1 MMPWLR
7 VCFRHLRVR
16 FWPGLGLLVGLG
28 ACSDPTG
35 MLSQAGLAPP
45 PPIPS
50 ALPLPVVLP
59 PPDPGSRPGT
69 KPEWGGDG
77 NRMMLAALE
86 NTYENNSQLNDARQQ
101 LKIVD
106 EHVSQAVS
114 QFRPQLQAS
123 FNETFN
129 IDVLDQKYKLL
140 KPSSQTTEYAQRVAS
155 LNLVQPVY
163 TPGAAAA
170 VRSSDNVVLA
180 ARASVTSIEQQ
191 TLLSALGAYIQ
202 VWRDGQLVKLF
213 KDNEVALDHHR
224 EITQQR
230 FKYGEV
236 SNTDN
241 LQTETRLSKAR
252 ADRMATEGSLEGS
265 RATFRQVVGFEPGE
279 LPDALPDAILSRLL
293 ALMPATLD
301 EALAAASQ
309 NSADVISSRYAVAA
323 AREAIDAIGRDRQPQ
338 LRILGVL
345 SHSLDNFTNRIPK
358 NIFSPYM
365 TRDITYQ
372 VGLQLVLPL
381 YRSGSVDSQIRAA
394 KQTLQQRQF
403 AVDTARRGAERAVT
417 AAWQSLS
424 AARRAMDDRLRAVA
438 AAEQA
443 LDGVRLEAV
452 AGTRTVLDILNA
464 QQELVDARAALVTTR
479 TTDWIATATLL
490 AALGR
495 FTAQELDL
503 KVKIFDPEQN
513 YRDVRNRWIGT
524 SLK

>member
-1 MMPWLR
+1 
-7 VCFRHLRVR
+7 
-16 FWPGLGLLVGLG
+16 
-28 ACSDPTG
+28 
-35 MLSQAGLAPP
+35 ML
-45 PPIPS
+45 
-50 ALPLPVVLP
+50 
-59 PPDPGSRPGT
+59 T
-69 KPEWGGDG
+69 
-77 NRMMLAALE
+77 ALE

-101 LKIVD
+101 LKVID
-106 EHVSQAVS
+106 ENVSQAIS

-123 FNETFN
+123 INETFN
-129 IDVLDQKYKLL
+129 HDFTEQKSKIILSKAPPIL
-140 KPSSQTTEYAQRVAS
+140 TDNKNETEYVQKTMAI
-155 LNLVQPVY
+155 NLVQPVY

-170 VRSSDNVVLA
+170 VRSADNVVLA
-180 ARASVTSIEQQ
+180 ARASVKSIEQQ
-191 TLLSALGAYIQ
+191 TLLIALSAYVQ

-252 ADRMATEGSLEGS
+252 ADRTVTEGALEGS

-279 LPDALPDAILSRLL
+279 LPDALPDAILNRFL

-301 EALAAASQ
+301 EALAVASQ
-309 NSADVISSRYAVAA
+309 NNADVISSRYAVAA
-323 AREAIDAIGRDRQPQ
+323 SREAVDAIGRDRQPQ
-338 LRILGVL
+338 LRLLGIL
-345 SHSLDNFTNRIPK
+345 SHSLDNFTSHIPK
-358 NIFSPYM
+358 SNPNLYLTKDFN
-365 TRDITYQ
+365 YQ
-372 VGLQLVLPL
+372 VGLQLVVPL
-381 YRSGSVDSQIRAA
+381 YRGGAVDSQVRAA

-403 AVDTARRGAERAVT
+403 AVDTALRGAERAVT

-464 QQELVDARAALVTTR
+464 QQELVDARASLVTTR

-495 FTAQELDL
+495 FTAENLDL
-503 KVKIFDPEQN
+503 KVKMFDPEQN